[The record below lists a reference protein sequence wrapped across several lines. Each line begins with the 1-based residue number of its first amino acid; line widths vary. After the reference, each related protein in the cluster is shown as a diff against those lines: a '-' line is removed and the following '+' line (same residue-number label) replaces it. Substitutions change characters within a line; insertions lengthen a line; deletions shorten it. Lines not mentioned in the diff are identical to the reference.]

1 MSLPNDFPNDRPV
14 LLIIDGDVIAF
25 IAAAACER
33 TVQDELGNVKT
44 MGFLEEG
51 IAVAAGLIAKFRNQ
65 LKPKDGEED
74 HEYMVVLSDPNEN
87 FRFDVDSSYKGNR
100 KAGDMSRVPVLL
112 KPLKDWLMKEHDA
125 NYMPRLEAD
134 DAVGLLMT
142 DPRLADFA
150 RIAVGRDKDFK
161 CIPGWHYQ
169 YHQGDMDK
177 DITPFY
183 QSPEDADRW
192 HLMQSLA
199 GDMTD
204 GFGGCP
210 GIGMKRAGV
219 LIEECMLQV
228 PGEGIITRGE
238 RKGQKVVRWTQ
249 VPAADHWQCIVSHY
263 EKHGLSEYEAL
274 TTARLAHLLR
284 HGEYDPETHAVK
296 LWTPYPTTEEPTND

>member
-1 MSLPNDFPNDRPV
+1 MSLPADFPKDKPI

-33 TVQDELGNVKT
+33 VVQDELGNVRT
-44 MGFLEEG
+44 EGFIDEG

-65 LKPKDGEED
+65 LRSGDLPP
-74 HEYMVVLSDPNEN
+74 EYIVVLSDPHDNY
-87 FRFDVDSSYKGNR
+87 RFDIDHNYKGNR

-112 KPLKDWLMKEHDA
+112 NPLKEWLKREHSA
-125 NYMPRLEAD
+125 NFLPRLEAD

-142 DPRLADFA
+142 DPKLEDFA

-169 YHQGDMDK
+169 YHKGDENA

-210 GIGMKRAGV
+210 GIGLKRAAV

-228 PGEGIITRGE
+228 PGEGVITRGAN
-238 RKGQKVVRWTQ
+238 KGQKVVRWTQ
-249 VPAADHWQCIVSHY
+249 TPAANHWECIVSHY
-263 EKHGLSEYEAL
+263 EKHGLGEMEAL
-274 TTARLAHLLR
+274 QTARLAHLLR
-284 HGEYDPETHAVK
+284 HGEYNPETHEVK
-296 LWTPYPTTEEPTND
+296 LWTPSF